1 MLSVSISQD
10 RELWL
15 AFLPSGWY
23 KFGNQRTDNMTTQRP
38 APVYLNLLRI
48 RFPVGAV
55 TSIAHRISGVLLFL
69 SFPFLI
75 YLLELSLQ
83 SPEGFD
89 AVLGYLHNSWLRAG
103 SAFVAWSLFHHLVS
117 GIRFLFI
124 DIDKGVSLQQA
135 RRSAWLVNIVGII
148 MTLIYIGWLF

>member
-1 MLSVSISQD
+1 
-10 RELWL
+10 
-15 AFLPSGWY
+15 
-23 KFGNQRTDNMTTQRP
+23 MTTQRS

-89 AVLGYLHNSWLRAG
+89 KAIGFLQNSWLRVG
-103 SAFVAWSLFHHLVS
+103 SAFIAWSLFHHLIS
-117 GIRFLFI
+117 GVRFLFI
-124 DIDKGVSLQQA
+124 DIDKGVTLQQA
-135 RRSAWLVNIVGII
+135 RRSAWLVNIGGII
-148 MTLIYIGWLF
+148 MTLAYLGWLLGWSV